1 MGLPLVIKL
10 EAQIM
15 KNNNIELLAPAGN
28 LESLKIAVL
37 YGADAVYMGGHH
49 YGLRAK
55 ARNFTVE
62 QMQEGIDF
70 AHEHGKK
77 VYITANIIA
86 HNDDFEGMPEYF
98 KEIEQMGAD
107 AIIVADPGV
116 FSVAKETLPNME
128 IHLSTQANNTNAHSA
143 LFWAKQGIERI
154 VVARELSFKE
164 IKEIREKL
172 PENVTIEA
180 FVHGAMCISYSGRCL
195 MSNYLSDRDANKG
208 ECSHPCRW
216 QYNVVE
222 QTRPGEYMPVE
233 ETERGTFIYNSRDL
247 CMIEFIPE
255 LIESGIT
262 SLKIE
267 GRMKTAFYAGTVIK
281 AYREAI
287 DTYLRSPE
295 EYEQK
300 KPYFLEEVSKA
311 SHREYTTGFYN
322 GKTTSKD
329 QTYTHNAY
337 IRNYDFAGMI
347 IDFNEET
354 SMVTVEQRRKFSIGD
369 HIEVMPQ
376 NEPSYRIEVTQMWD
390 EEGNQVESAPH
401 PKQKIKF
408 KVDKAIITP
417 AILRKV
423 AD

>member
-1 MGLPLVIKL
+1 
-10 EAQIM
+10 M
-15 KNNNIELLAPAGN
+15 KNNEIELLAPAGN
-28 LESLKIAVL
+28 LEALKIAIL
-37 YGADAVYMGGHH
+37 YGADAIYMGGHH

-55 ARNFTVE
+55 ARNFTPE

-86 HNDDFEGMPEYF
+86 HNDDFEGMADYF
-98 KEIEQMGAD
+98 KEIEAMGAD

-116 FSVAKETLPNME
+116 FSVAKESIPNME
-128 IHLSTQANNTNAHSA
+128 IHLSTQANNTNYQSA

-154 VVARELSFKE
+154 VVARELSFT
-164 IKEIREKL
+164 EIRKIKDKL
-172 PENVTIEA
+172 PEDVTIEA

-195 MSNYLSDRDANKG
+195 MSNYLTDRDANKG

-216 QYNVVE
+216 QYHVVE
-222 QTRPGEYMPVE
+222 EKRPGEYMPIE

-247 CMIEFIPE
+247 CMIEQIPE

-300 KPYFLEEVSKA
+300 KAYFLEEVSTMERQ
-311 SHREYTTGFYN
+311 HQ
-322 GKTTSKD
+322 
-329 QTYTHNAY
+329 QTRPIPIIH
-337 IRNYDFAGMI
+337 ILGIMI
-347 IDFNEET
+347 LPE
-354 SMVTVEQRRKFSIGD
+354 
-369 HIEVMPQ
+369 
-376 NEPSYRIEVTQMWD
+376 
-390 EEGNQVESAPH
+390 
-401 PKQKIKF
+401 
-408 KVDKAIITP
+408 
-417 AILRKV
+417 
-423 AD
+423 

>member
-1 MGLPLVIKL
+1 
-10 EAQIM
+10 M
-15 KNNNIELLAPAGN
+15 KNKIELLAPAGN
-28 LESLKIAVL
+28 LEALKIAVL
-37 YGADAVYMGGHH
+37 YGADAIYMGGHH

-55 ARNFTVE
+55 ARNFTPD

-70 AHEHGKK
+70 AHAHGKK

-86 HNDDFEGMPEYF
+86 HNDDFEGMAEYF
-98 KEIEQMGAD
+98 KEIEAMGAD

-116 FSVAKETLPNME
+116 FAIAKETIPNME
-128 IHLSTQANNTNAHSA
+128 IHLSTQANNTNYHSA
-143 LFWAKQGIERI
+143 LFWAKQGIDRI

-172 PENVTIEA
+172 PEHVTIEA

-195 MSNYLSDRDANKG
+195 MSNYLTDRDANKG

-216 QYNVVE
+216 EYSVVE
-222 QTRPGEYMPVE
+222 EKRPGEYMPIE
-233 ETERGTFIYNSRDL
+233 ETDRGTFIYNSRDL

-281 AYREAI
+281 AYRQAI

-295 EYEQK
+295 EYQEK
-300 KPYFLEEVSKA
+300 KAYFLEEVSKA
-311 SHREYTTGFYN
+311 SHREYTTGFYH
-322 GKTTSKD
+322 GKTTSDD

-337 IRNYDFAGMI
+337 IRDYDFAGMV
-347 IDFNEET
+347 IDYDPET
-354 SMVTVEQRRKFSIGD
+354 QMATIEQRRKFSVGD
-369 HIEVMPQ
+369 HLEVMPQ
-376 NEPSYRIEVTQMWD
+376 DGPSYKIEVRQMWD
-390 EEGNQVESAPH
+390 EEGTLVESAPH
-401 PKQKIKF
+401 PKQRIKF
-408 KVDKAIITP
+408 KVEAPIEIP
-417 AILRKV
+417 AILRKL